1 MPRDAY
7 EVLGVPRDADE
18 AQVKKAF
25 RKLARELHPDVNA
38 HDPQAEEKFKE
49 AAEAYEILSDA
60 ERRQVY
66 DRYGHEGLRNGG
78 RAPNFDA
85 FGSVSDLFEA
95 FFGGGGRSGPAPGG
109 DVAVALDVSLADAAR
124 GAAID
129 VTYEAVDRCERCHGN
144 GAEPGTP
151 IVTCERCGGN
161 GVLRGVSRTPFGQV
175 MRTVDCDVCGGD
187 GKRPTEPCERCGGR
201 GREVA
206 ERTLRVD
213 VPAGIADG
221 QRIRLSGHGHAG
233 EAGAP
238 SGDLYV
244 LVNVAED
251 ERFVRDGDDLVTV
264 VDVPATVAALGA
276 RINVATLDG
285 PQEVGL
291 DAGTQPGETI
301 TLRGQGM
308 PILRRPGRRGDLR
321 AIVNVIIP
329 RKLSRE
335 QREIVEQLAATL
347 HDDNLRQDEGLVSK
361 LKRALRVLIRLGIRV
376 AKTDADLVLAELLE
390 LVPQGVEE
398 RELGPDTIEYGVYG
412 AEGELPELHALQAAA
427 GTALVEVVTEQVADD
442 WADRW
447 RAFHVPVE
455 IAGRMLV
462 RPPSSPPPEDPAII
476 DLVIDPAQAFGT
488 GAHPTT
494 KLCLELLLDLES
506 AGPFMD
512 LGCGSGVLAI
522 AAARLGWAPVEGVD
536 FDPLSVTATIENAE
550 VTAPR

>member
-187 GKRPTEPCERCGGR
+187 GKRPTEPCERCSGR
-201 GREVA
+201 GREVT

-347 HDDNLRQDEGLVSK
+347 HEDNLRQDEGLVSK
-361 LKRALRVLIRLGIRV
+361 LKRALRV
-376 AKTDADLVLAELLE
+376 
-390 LVPQGVEE
+390 
-398 RELGPDTIEYGVYG
+398 
-412 AEGELPELHALQAAA
+412 
-427 GTALVEVVTEQVADD
+427 
-442 WADRW
+442 
-447 RAFHVPVE
+447 
-455 IAGRMLV
+455 
-462 RPPSSPPPEDPAII
+462 
-476 DLVIDPAQAFGT
+476 
-488 GAHPTT
+488 
-494 KLCLELLLDLES
+494 
-506 AGPFMD
+506 
-512 LGCGSGVLAI
+512 
-522 AAARLGWAPVEGVD
+522 
-536 FDPLSVTATIENAE
+536 
-550 VTAPR
+550 